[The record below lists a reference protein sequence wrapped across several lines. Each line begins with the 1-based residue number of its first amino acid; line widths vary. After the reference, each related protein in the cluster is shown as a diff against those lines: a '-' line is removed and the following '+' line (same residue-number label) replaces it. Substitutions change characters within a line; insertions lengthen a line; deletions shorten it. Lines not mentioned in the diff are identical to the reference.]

1 MRWLLLV
8 LCGLWCGGVHL
19 YAGAAAPIRVVDD
32 RGAVVQLAAPARRI
46 VSLLPSLTEMVC
58 DLGACER
65 VVATDRWSNWPAR
78 IQGLPKVGG
87 LDDPQVE
94 AMVAQRPDLVL
105 VSPASRL
112 AQRLRGLGLTVA
124 ELDAQDLRQVRHA
137 MGVVATLLGVP
148 ERAELRWRALMTEID
163 AAAAAVPTASQG
175 QTVYFEVSSTPYAA
189 GEASFIGQLL
199 SRLGARHVVPA
210 SLGPFPKLNP
220 EFVVRA
226 DPALIMVSAKEV
238 DGLVRRP
245 GWRQMRAIQQGRV
258 CPLDA
263 AQLDVLSRP
272 GPRLGQGARVLA
284 RCLAGSG
291 RVR

>member
-19 YAGAAAPIRVVDD
+19 HAGAAAPIRVVDD

-199 SRLGARHVVPA
+199 SRLGARHVVSA

-291 RVR
+291 RMR

>member
-8 LCGLWCGGVHL
+8 LCVLWCSGMPL
-19 YAGAAAPIRVVDD
+19 RAWAAAPIRVVDD

-46 VSLLPSLTEMVC
+46 ISLLPSLTEMVC

-163 AAAAAVPTASQG
+163 AAAAAVPATRKG

-238 DGLVRRP
+238 DGMARRP

-272 GPRLGQGARVLA
+272 GPRLGQGALVLA

>member
-1 MRWLLLV
+1 MRWLCLV
-8 LCGLWCGGVHL
+8 LCGLWCSGVHL
-19 YAGAAAPIRVVDD
+19 SAGAAAPIRVVDD

-124 ELDAQDLRQVRHA
+124 ELDAQDLPQVRHA

-148 ERAELRWRALMTEID
+148 ERAELRWLALMAEID
-163 AAAAAVPTASQG
+163 AAAATVPATSKG

-210 SLGPFPKLNP
+210 RLGPFPKLNP

-226 DPALIMVSAKEV
+226 DPAVIMVSAKEV

-245 GWRQMRAIQQGRV
+245 GWRSMRAIQQGRV

-284 RCLAGSG
+284 QCLARSE
-291 RVR
+291 RAR

>member
-1 MRWLLLV
+1 MRWLFLA

-19 YAGAAAPIRVVDD
+19 HVGAAAPIRVVDD

-148 ERAELRWRALMTEID
+148 ERAELRWQALMTEID
-163 AAAAAVPTASQG
+163 AAAAAVPATRKG

-210 SLGPFPKLNP
+210 RLGPFPKLNP

-238 DGLVRRP
+238 DGMARRP

-284 RCLAGSG
+284 RCLALPG
-291 RVR
+291 RAR